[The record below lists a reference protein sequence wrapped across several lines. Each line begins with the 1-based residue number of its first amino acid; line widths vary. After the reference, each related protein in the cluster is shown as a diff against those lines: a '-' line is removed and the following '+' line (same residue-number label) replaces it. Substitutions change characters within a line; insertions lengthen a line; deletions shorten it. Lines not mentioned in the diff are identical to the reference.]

1 MNQTAKYLPAM
12 VKPGRH
18 QVIHRNCR
26 VLVYAHTSMWKT
38 LCGWNYYGSSYEF
51 VEGDVTMVSCAK
63 CISTAQSKEVDKA
76 VEIDL

>member
-1 MNQTAKYLPAM
+1 MAGT
-12 VKPGRH
+12 
-18 QVIHRNCR
+18 I
-26 VLVYAHTSMWKT
+26 T
-38 LCGWNYYGSSYEF
+38 GSSYEF